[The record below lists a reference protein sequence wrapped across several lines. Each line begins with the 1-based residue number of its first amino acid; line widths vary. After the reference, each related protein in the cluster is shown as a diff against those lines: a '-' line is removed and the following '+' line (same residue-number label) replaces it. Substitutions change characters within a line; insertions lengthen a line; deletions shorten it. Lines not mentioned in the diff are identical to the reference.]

1 MKSPDDQ
8 LKILMEGVA
17 EILPA
22 NSLKEKLAISRKEK
36 RPLRVKLGADPTVPD
51 LHLGHAISL
60 RKLRQFQKL
69 GHKVIIIIGDFTAQI
84 GDPSGRLKT
93 RPHLTKKEVI
103 SNAKT
108 YVNQLSKLL
117 DPVKT
122 KIVFNG
128 MWLEKLTLKEV
139 IKLAA
144 VSSVSKML
152 EREDFKKRYKKG
164 IEISIR
170 EFLYPLLQGYDSVK
184 IKADVEIGG
193 MDQKFNLLVGRDIQ
207 AAFDQSSQ
215 CCLLL
220 PLLEGIDGKEKMSKS
235 LGNYVGLTDKP
246 SDMFGKI
253 MSIPDSLMIK
263 YFRLCTDLDTNRIK
277 EFEESLKRKKLH
289 PRNLKTKLAFEVV
302 KMYHG
307 RKKAQGAAQH
317 FKTVFQKKQLPS
329 QMPEYIL
336 EQKKAILL
344 TQLMV
349 KVGIAKSKS
358 EGKRLIKQGGVKINQ
373 EKAKDI
379 NQKVEPKKQKEII
392 LQVGPRRFAKIIFR
406 F

>member
-1 MKSPDDQ
+1 MRSIERQ
-8 LKILMEGVA
+8 LKILMQGVA

-22 NSLKEKLAISRKEK
+22 NSLREKLAISRKER

-51 LHLGHAISL
+51 LHLGHAIPL

-93 RPHLTKKEVI
+93 RSHLTKKEVL

-108 YVNQLSKLL
+108 YINQLSKIL
-117 DPVKT
+117 DSIKT
-122 KIVFNG
+122 EIVFNG
-128 MWLEKLTLKEV
+128 RWLEKLTLREV

-144 VSSVSKML
+144 VSSVSRML

-164 IEISIR
+164 VEISIH

-220 PLLEGIDGKEKMSKS
+220 PLLEGTDGKEKMSKS
-235 LGNYVGLTDKP
+235 LGNYIGLTDEP

-253 MSIPDSLMIK
+253 MSIPDNLIIK
-263 YFRLCTDLDTNRIK
+263 YFRLCADFDEKTIR
-277 EFEESLKRKKLH
+277 EFEKSLEKKELH
-289 PRNLKTKLAFEVV
+289 PKDLKKKLAFEIVRV
-302 KMYHG
+302 YHG
-307 RKKAQGAAQH
+307 RKKAAEAAEY
-317 FKTVFQKKQLPS
+317 FKTVFQKKKLPKR
-329 QMPEYIL
+329 MPEYTL
-336 EQKKAILL
+336 KQTKTVFL
-344 TQLMV
+344 TQLMMTFGLV
-349 KVGIAKSKS
+349 RSKS
-358 EGKRLIKQGGVKINQ
+358 DGKRLIEQGGVKMNQ
-373 EKAKDI
+373 KKVKNI
-379 NQKVEPKKQKEII
+379 NQKVDPKKQKEII
-392 LQVGPRRFAKIIFR
+392 LQVGPRRFAKVKFK
-406 F
+406 